1 MVVGELADAAEEF
14 REVDGLDRDSVR
26 LENFLAEADSVEGG
40 RGGKGG
46 RSAASGACGRGAR
59 MAIGAAQ
66 DNIEKAY
73 VIEIAI

>member
-46 RSAASGACGRGAR
+46 RSAASGSA
-59 MAIGAAQ
+59 GAARGWRSALLR
-66 DNIEKAY
+66 ITLRKHT
-73 VIEIAI
+73 